1 MTEQN
6 RTEQSRAE
14 LNRATQGMMLIQM
27 RLARTF
33 LRGSSTSNR
42 KPSLVSWNACCK
54 AKDNG
59 DAVQEKQL
67 AEWFDDQA
75 VTGCLV
81 SRCQQVELESDN
93 ALLIEILQMSL
104 ASVSSVVEVQ
114 LIHDLCLKDRRV
126 KFKSIRRTNNKVADH
141 LTKMTSSDF
150 EHFVVLEEL
159 SNEINT
165 FLDKNTCSSIL
176 EESIS
181 N

>member
-1 MTEQN
+1 
-6 RTEQSRAE
+6 
-14 LNRATQGMMLIQM
+14 MLMVPYQY
-27 RLARTF
+27 
-33 LRGSSTSNR
+33 
-42 KPSLVSWNACCK
+42 
-54 AKDNG
+54 
-59 DAVQEKQL
+59 AVQEQQL

-114 LIHDLCLKDRRV
+114 LIHDLYLKDRRV
-126 KFKSIRRTNNKVADH
+126 KFRSIRRTNNKVADH

-159 SNEINT
+159 LHEINT
-165 FLDKNTCSSIL
+165 VLDKNTRSSIL